1 MKLRTG
7 SEEVVEADGDPDSF
21 GEQPT
26 HSKQID
32 RNRILIAGVTDCA
45 RPTPVN
51 ASRKNRTFWA
61 EPCRVFMGSTLKK
74 APGRTHHS
82 RGPAHSGNDQ
92 NRKRI

>member
-7 SEEVVEADGDPDSF
+7 SEGVAEADGDPDSF
-21 GEQPT
+21 GEQPA
-26 HSKQID
+26 HNRKID
-32 RNRILIAGVTDCA
+32 RNSILIAGVTGCA
-45 RPTPVN
+45 RPTLVN
-51 ASRKNRTFWA
+51 TSRENRTFWA

-82 RGPAHSGNDQ
+82 RRPAHSGNDQ